1 MHNRYDYLI
10 VGCGL
15 FGATFAR
22 QVTDRGKKCLVI
34 DKRDHI
40 GGNCFTKKNLGID
53 VHVYGPHIFH
63 TNSQLIWD
71 YINQF
76 TSFNNFTY
84 RPRVNYKNQ
93 IYSFPIN
100 LMTLYQICGVSTPSE
115 AKAYLDSVK
124 IHNESPNNLEEW
136 ILSQVGKELY
146 EKFVY
151 GYTYKQWN
159 TNPKNLPASIIKRL
173 PIRLTYDDN
182 YFNDKY
188 QGIPTDGYTQ
198 IFKNMLE
205 GIPVELGKNY
215 LTNRDSYD
223 KMAKRVVYTGAIDEF
238 FEYEYG
244 ELEWRSL
251 RFEHN
256 ERKNLDFQGVAAVN
270 YTDIE
275 VPYTRIIEHKHF
287 NNMGQ
292 KDTVV
297 TKEYPQTWTR
307 GKEKFYPI
315 NDKKNQ
321 DKFYRYKSLIKD
333 KYIFGG
339 RLSEYK
345 YYDMHQVIASSMSV
359 AKKELK

>member
-1 MHNRYDYLI
+1 MYDYLV

-22 QVTDRGKKCLVI
+22 QATDRGKKCLVI

-275 VPYTRIIEHKHF
+275 MPYTRIIEHKHF

-339 RLSEYK
+339 RLAEYK
-345 YYDMHQVIASSMSV
+345 YYDMHQVIASSISV

>member
-1 MHNRYDYLI
+1 MYDYLV

-22 QVTDRGKKCLVI
+22 QATDRGKKCLVI

-40 GGNCFTKKNLGID
+40 GGNCFTNKKLGID

-63 TNSQLIWD
+63 TNSQSIWD

-76 TSFNNFTY
+76 TDFNNFTY
-84 RPRVNYKNQ
+84 RPKVNYKNQ

-100 LMTLYQICGVSTPSE
+100 LMTLYQVCGVSTPSE

-124 IHNESPNNLEEW
+124 IHNESPKNLEEW
-136 ILSQVGKELY
+136 ILSQVGKEIY
-146 EKFVY
+146 EKFIY

-159 TNPKNLPASIIKRL
+159 TDPKNLPASIIKRL

-188 QGIPTDGYTQ
+188 QGIPTEGYTQ

-244 ELEWRSL
+244 ELGCRSL
-251 RFEHN
+251 RFEHG
-256 ERKNLDFQGVAAVN
+256 ERKNLDLQGVAAVN
-270 YTDIE
+270 YTDVDI
-275 VPYTRIIEHKHF
+275 PYTRIVEHKHF
-287 NNMGQ
+287 NNVGQ
-292 KDTVV
+292 KDTIF
-297 TKEYPQTWTR
+297 TKEYPQTWTT
-307 GKEKFYPI
+307 GKERFYPI
-315 NDKKNQ
+315 NNKKNQ
-321 DKFYRYKSLIKD
+321 DKFYKYKKLIQD

-339 RLSEYK
+339 RLAEYK
-345 YYDMHQVIASSMSV
+345 YYDMHQVIASAINT
-359 AKKELK
+359 AKKELQNG